1 MMAEE
6 LERNR
11 QMVVLAAGCMLLNHI
26 EVLNRLAEVRRQE
39 DEEKQAE
46 RERTAK
52 KRAKGPWTRN
62 WILKRKEF
70 GWYEAFLGELEN
82 GENGD
87 PNRCTNFMRMEAAM
101 YHEMVDTL
109 APKLQ
114 RKDTNYRAALPAGK
128 LTLIV
133 L

>member
-1 MMAEE
+1 MMADE

-82 GENGD
+82 GD
-87 PNRCTNFMRMEAAM
+87 PKEYYTNLMRMEPAM

-128 LTLIV
+128 LTLIF